1 MATNRKT
8 ASGSLRSLLVPAGPV
23 IRLALGLVWGTLLS
37 GGGEPFTDTSDYTI
51 ENWQLEQ
58 GLPQISV
65 TSIAQTPDGYLWL
78 GTFNGLVRFDGVRFT
93 VFDEGNTPNLG
104 SSGIRQLEV
113 DDQGSLWM
121 VTMADT
127 LVRMAAGQFT
137 ALPREDALPAL
148 AGASFLLQD

>member
-1 MATNRKT
+1 MGKRQAVHHYPCCFK
-8 ASGSLRSLLVPAGPV
+8 PGPV
-23 IRLALGLVWGTLLS
+23 IGLGLGLLWGTLVS
-37 GGGEPFTDTSDYTI
+37 WGGELSTNTGDYSI

-78 GTFNGLVRFDGVRFT
+78 GTFNGLVRFDGVRFR

-113 DDQGSLWM
+113 DDQGALWIL
-121 VTMADT
+121 TMADT
-127 LVRMAAGQFT
+127 LVRMAAGEFT
-137 ALPREDALPAL
+137 ALPREDALPMPLRPPFA
-148 AGASFLLQD
+148 A